1 MSVQLILTNSS
12 ILILGKLSPHFLQED
27 QTPCLPSGES
37 PASGKSSIPKRHL
50 LGSDYVKSDRT
61 ICSSLLYRL
70 APYKSHVTQPCSP
83 FILNNNFSYVQY
95 STIAARAVR
104 GVLKGEAKEAGAKRG
119 EIMSIGKLRFDV
131 EHITDIVSI
140 KFQKWEGGKAQG
152 KKE

>member
-12 ILILGKLSPHFLQED
+12 ILVLGKLSPHFLQED
-27 QTPCLPSGES
+27 QTPCLPFGES
-37 PASGKSSIPKRHL
+37 PASSKSSIRTRHL

-61 ICSSLLYRL
+61 IYSSLLYR
-70 APYKSHVTQPCSP
+70 SP
-83 FILNNNFSYVQY
+83 FFLHNNFSYVQY

-131 EHITDIVSI
+131 EHISDIVSI